1 MIVEGWISEL
11 EMQWILSYMPE
22 DKGTIVETG
31 SATGRLF
38 AYLYEFKPKW
48 KYVGVDAWDKE
59 IVYLQKDYTKDY
71 FDEDAL
77 DYKKRI
83 TQDIFVKNC
92 PFAEAHN
99 CYFED
104 WKPTVQN
111 VDVFSMGA
119 INNWI
124 VWKDVYDKARQITK
138 PGGLIFGR
146 NIWDKLH
153 REAILETIKDMQVI
167 ETMGGGFLIK
177 ND

>member
-38 AYLYEFKPKW
+38 AYLYEFKPQW

-59 IVYLQKDYTKDY
+59 IVYLQKDYTKNY
-71 FDEDAL
+71 FDKDAL

-83 TQDIFVKNC
+83 TQDMFVKNC
-92 PFAEAHN
+92 PFAESHN

-104 WKPTVQN
+104 WEPTVQN

-119 INNWI
+119 INSRI
-124 VWKDVYDKARQITK
+124 VWKDVYEKARQITK

-146 NIWDKLH
+146 NIWNERH

-167 ETMGGGFLIK
+167 DTMGGGFLIK